1 MMNEIAEKGISM
13 KDTYFIAT
21 NIASGVLVGISVAII
36 SNKISYNT
44 FENKQAI
51 DRIKSSFECYYVIP
65 ILQNIKE
72 KGVISET
79 RSKNLKKVVLSLKNK
94 NIEINRF
101 FFKEHTYFH
110 QILYKEILFR
120 IEGLQHNAINQE
132 CATQNKEDAEWII
145 SHYIMLTKWNR
156 KMYKAYRQELYDRS
170 NQVSRRKKIKAFL
183 HLRVA
188 PYFWI

>member
-1 MMNEIAEKGISM
+1 MAEKGISM
-13 KDTYFIAT
+13 EDTYFIAT
-21 NIASGVLVGISVAII
+21 NIASGVLIGVSVAII

-44 FENKQAI
+44 LENKQAI
-51 DRIKSSFECYYVIP
+51 DRVKTSFECYHVIP
-65 ILQNIKE
+65 MLQHIKE
-72 KGVISET
+72 EGVISET

-101 FFKEHTYFH
+101 FFKEHTYFY
-110 QILYKEILFR
+110 QILYKEILSR
-120 IEGLQHNAINQE
+120 IESLQNTAVNQE
-132 CATQNKEDAEWII
+132 HATQNKENAEWII

-156 KMYKAYRQELYDRS
+156 KMYKAYLQELYDRS

>member
-1 MMNEIAEKGISM
+1 MEDK
-13 KDTYFIAT
+13 YFIAF
-21 NIASGVLVGISVAII
+21 NIISGITIGVSVAII
-36 SNKISYNT
+36 SNKISYKT

-51 DRIKSSFECYYVIP
+51 DRIKSSFECYHVIP
-65 ILQNIKE
+65 ILQHIKE

-79 RSKNLKKVVLSLKNK
+79 RSKNLKKAILSLKNK

-101 FFKEHTYFH
+101 FFKEHTYFY
-110 QILYKEILFR
+110 QILYKEVFSRLSS
-120 IEGLQHNAINQE
+120 LQDTIVSHEHVAK
-132 CATQNKEDAEWII
+132 NKEEAEWII

-156 KMYKAYRQELYDRS
+156 KMYKAYLQELYDRS
-170 NQVSRRKKIKAFL
+170 NQVSRWKKIKAFL